1 MEEDKGS
8 QRKDYKL
15 HEILGAMD
23 ISTILIVVIVHRYI
37 LMPKFIK
44 VYTLNMSSLLY
55 VDYTSGQLPIELNS
69 PITSLWD
76 WVGGFK
82 NVYMFYCQLFF

>member
-1 MEEDKGS
+1 M
-8 QRKDYKL
+8 
-15 HEILGAMD
+15 MD

-55 VDYTSGQLPIELNS
+55 VDYTSGQLPIELYS

-76 WVGGFK
+76 WVGGLK
-82 NVYMFYCQLFF
+82 KCVYVLLLAILLISGSGE